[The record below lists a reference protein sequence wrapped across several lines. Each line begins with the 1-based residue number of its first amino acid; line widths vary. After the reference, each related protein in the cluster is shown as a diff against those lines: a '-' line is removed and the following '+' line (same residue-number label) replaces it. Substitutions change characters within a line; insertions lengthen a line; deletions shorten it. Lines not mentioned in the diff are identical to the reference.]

1 MKNVLTII
9 ISTLIITGIFAAIID
24 NRANII
30 YSRVIKDKEKII
42 DSLKKNPHVDT
53 LWLSLPEDSI
63 KVEIGKQLKK
73 IQSQRDK
80 NKALKDY
87 IIFLENENQFLGS
100 VLAEKE
106 LEDGI
111 E

>member
-1 MKNVLTII
+1 MKNIVTIV
-9 ISTLIITGIFAAIID
+9 ISTSIFVGIFASIID
-24 NRANII
+24 NRANVKF
-30 YSRVIKDKEKII
+30 SRLIKDKEKII

-63 KVEIGKQLKK
+63 KVQIGKQLKK
-73 IQSQRDK
+73 IQSQSDK
-80 NKALKDY
+80 NKALKEY

>member
-1 MKNVLTII
+1 MKKISTII
-9 ISTLIITGIFAAIID
+9 ITTLIFTGIFAAIIN
-24 NRANII
+24 NRANTKF
-30 YSRVIKDKEKII
+30 SRLIKDKERII

-63 KVEIGKQLKK
+63 KVQIGKQLKK
-73 IQSQRDK
+73 IQSQRDR
-80 NKALKDY
+80 NKALKEY

>member
-1 MKNVLTII
+1 MKNII
-9 ISTLIITGIFAAIID
+9 IIIIITILTGITTAFIS
-24 NRANII
+24 NKVSKF
-30 YSRVIKDKEKII
+30 YFSQMVKDKEKII
-42 DSLKKNPHVDT
+42 DSLIQHPHIDT
-53 LWLSLPEDSI
+53 LLLSLPEDSI
-63 KVEIGKQLKK
+63 KLQIEKQVKK
-73 IQSQRDK
+73 IQSQRDR
-80 NKALKDY
+80 NRALKEY

>member
-1 MKNVLTII
+1 MKNIVTII
-9 ISTLIITGIFAAIID
+9 ISTSILTGIFAAII
-24 NRANII
+24 NHRANIKF
-30 YSRVIKDKEKII
+30 SGVIKDKERII

-63 KVEIGKQLKK
+63 KVQIGKQLKK

-80 NKALKDY
+80 NKALKEY
-87 IIFLENENQFLGS
+87 IIFLENDNQFLSS

>member
-1 MKNVLTII
+1 MKTLLTII
-9 ISTLIITGIFAAIID
+9 ISTSILIGIFAAIIN
-24 NRANII
+24 NRANTKFN
-30 YSRVIKDKEKII
+30 RVIKDKERII

-63 KVEIGKQLKK
+63 KVQIGKQLKK

-80 NKALKDY
+80 NKALKEY

>member
-1 MKNVLTII
+1 MV
-9 ISTLIITGIFAAIID
+9 
-24 NRANII
+24 
-30 YSRVIKDKEKII
+30 KDKEKII
-42 DSLKKNPHVDT
+42 DSLIQHPHIDT

-63 KVEIGKQLKK
+63 KLQIEKQVKK
-73 IQSQRDK
+73 IQSQRDR
-80 NKALKDY
+80 NRALKEY

>member
-1 MKNVLTII
+1 MKKISTII
-9 ISTLIITGIFAAIID
+9 IITLIFTGIFATIIN
-24 NRANII
+24 NRANTKF
-30 YSRVIKDKEKII
+30 SRLIKDKERII

-63 KVEIGKQLKK
+63 KVQIGKQLKK
-73 IQSQRDK
+73 IQSQRDR
-80 NKALKDY
+80 NKALKEY

-111 E
+111 K